1 MPDPTNA
8 EEEVQYATLQQN
20 LITAMQSHFH
30 AKRDRAVA
38 NLNNYLN
45 NPVGVGEH
53 PDIVEEC
60 IKLLED
66 FSSAEDSLKTLEGLL
81 Q

>member
-1 MPDPTNA
+1 MPDDNA
-8 EEEVQYATLQQN
+8 QEEIQYATLQQN
-20 LITAMQSHFH
+20 LISAMRSHFT

-45 NPVGVGEH
+45 NPAGIGEH

-60 IKLLED
+60 VNLLQD
-66 FSSAEDSLKTLEGLL
+66 MSDADGVLDTLEGLI

>member
-1 MPDPTNA
+1 MLEGNEQDDIQ
-8 EEEVQYATLQQN
+8 VATLQQN
-20 LITAMQSHFH
+20 LLTALRSHFI
-30 AKRDRAVA
+30 AKRDRSIA

-45 NPVGVGEH
+45 NPAGIGEH

-60 IKLLED
+60 TKLLQD
-66 FSSAEDSLKTLEGLL
+66 LSDADGVLSTLEGLL

>member
-1 MPDPTNA
+1 MSEIDA
-8 EEEVQYATLQQN
+8 QDEVQYATLQQN
-20 LITAMQSHFH
+20 LLTALRSHFI

-45 NPVGVGEH
+45 TPAGIGEH

-60 IKLLED
+60 TKLLED
-66 FSSAEDSLKTLEGLL
+66 LSDAEGVLSTLEGLL

>member
-1 MPDPTNA
+1 ML
-8 EEEVQYATLQQN
+8 EENEQDEIQYATLQQN
-20 LITAMQSHFH
+20 LLTALRSHFI
-30 AKRDRAVA
+30 AKRDRSIA

-45 NPVGVGEH
+45 NPAGIGEH

-60 IKLLED
+60 TKLLQD
-66 FSSAEDSLKTLEGLL
+66 LSDADGVLSTLEGLL

>member
-1 MPDPTNA
+1 MVENDTND
-8 EEEVQYATLQQN
+8 EVQYSTLQQH
-20 LITAMQSHFH
+20 LLTALRSHFL
-30 AKRDRAVA
+30 AKRDRSVA

-45 NPVGVGEH
+45 NPAGIGEH

-60 IKLLED
+60 VQLLQD
-66 FSSAEDSLKTLEGLL
+66 LSDAEGVLTTLEGLL

>member
-1 MPDPTNA
+1 MSEIDA
-8 EEEVQYATLQQN
+8 QDDVQYATLQQN
-20 LITAMQSHFH
+20 LLTALRSHFI

-45 NPVGVGEH
+45 NPAGIGEH

-60 IKLLED
+60 TKLLED
-66 FSSAEDSLKTLEGLL
+66 LSDAEGVLSTLEGLL

>member
-1 MPDPTNA
+1 MA
-8 EEEVQYATLQQN
+8 ENTAQDETQYATLQQN
-20 LITAMQSHFH
+20 LLTALRSHFI

-45 NPVGVGEH
+45 NSAGIGEH
-53 PDIVEEC
+53 PDVVEEC
-60 IKLLED
+60 IKLLQD
-66 FSSAEDSLKTLEGLL
+66 LSDADGVLATLEGLL

>member
-1 MPDPTNA
+1 MSEIDA
-8 EEEVQYATLQQN
+8 QDEVQYATLQQN
-20 LITAMQSHFH
+20 LLTALRSHFI

-38 NLNNYLN
+38 NLNNQLN
-45 NPVGVGEH
+45 NPAGIGEH

-60 IKLLED
+60 TKLLED
-66 FSSAEDSLKTLEGLL
+66 LSDAEGVLSTLEGLL

>member
-1 MPDPTNA
+1 MNDTGAKIVNA
-8 EEEVQYATLQQN
+8 LESIFSGEELKAE
-20 LITAMQSHFH
+20 
-30 AKRDRAVA
+30 A

-45 NPVGVGEH
+45 SAAGIGEH

-60 IKLLED
+60 TKLLED
-66 FSSAEDSLKTLEGLL
+66 LSDAEGVLSTLEGLL

>member
-1 MPDPTNA
+1 MPENTTQDETK
-8 EEEVQYATLQQN
+8 YATLQQN
-20 LITAMQSHFH
+20 LLTALRSHFV

-45 NPVGVGEH
+45 NPAGVGEH

-60 IKLLED
+60 TKLLQD
-66 FSSAEDSLKTLEGLL
+66 LSDADGVLATLEDLL

>member
-1 MPDPTNA
+1 ML
-8 EEEVQYATLQQN
+8 EENEQDEIQYVTLQQN
-20 LITAMQSHFH
+20 LLTALRSHFI
-30 AKRDRAVA
+30 AKRDRSIA

-45 NPVGVGEH
+45 NPAGIGEH

-60 IKLLED
+60 TKLLQD
-66 FSSAEDSLKTLEGLL
+66 LSDADGVLSTLEGLL

>member
-1 MPDPTNA
+1 MPENNGT
-8 EEEVQYATLQQN
+8 EEVQYGTLQQN
-20 LITAMQSHFH
+20 LLTALRSHFV
-30 AKRDRAVA
+30 AKRDKAVA

-45 NPVGVGEH
+45 NPAGIGEH

-60 IKLLED
+60 VNLLQD
-66 FSSAEDSLKTLEGLL
+66 LSDADGVLDTLEGLL

>member
-1 MPDPTNA
+1 MLEDNTQD
-8 EEEVQYATLQQN
+8 EIQYATLQQN
-20 LITAMQSHFH
+20 LLTALRSHFVS
-30 AKRDRAVA
+30 KRDRAIA

-45 NPVGVGEH
+45 NPAGIGEH

-60 IKLLED
+60 TKLLQD
-66 FSSAEDSLKTLEGLL
+66 LSDADGVLSTLEGLL

>member
-1 MPDPTNA
+1 MLEGNEQDD
-8 EEEVQYATLQQN
+8 VQYATLQQN
-20 LITAMQSHFH
+20 LITALRSHFV
-30 AKRDRAVA
+30 AKRDRSVA

-45 NPVGVGEH
+45 NPAGIGEH

-60 IKLLED
+60 TKLLRD
-66 FSSAEDSLKTLEGLL
+66 LSDAEGVLSTLEGLL

>member
-1 MPDPTNA
+1 MLEGNEQEDM
-8 EEEVQYATLQQN
+8 QYATLQQN
-20 LITAMQSHFH
+20 VLTALRSHFI

-45 NPVGVGEH
+45 NPAGIGEH

-60 IKLLED
+60 TKLLQD
-66 FSSAEDSLKTLEGLL
+66 LSDAEGVLSTLEGLL

>member
-1 MPDPTNA
+1 ML
-8 EEEVQYATLQQN
+8 EENEQDDIQYSTLQQN
-20 LITAMQSHFH
+20 LLTALRSHFI
-30 AKRDRAVA
+30 AKRDRSIA

-45 NPVGVGEH
+45 NPAGIGEH

-60 IKLLED
+60 TKLLQDLSEAD
-66 FSSAEDSLKTLEGLL
+66 GVLSTLEGLL